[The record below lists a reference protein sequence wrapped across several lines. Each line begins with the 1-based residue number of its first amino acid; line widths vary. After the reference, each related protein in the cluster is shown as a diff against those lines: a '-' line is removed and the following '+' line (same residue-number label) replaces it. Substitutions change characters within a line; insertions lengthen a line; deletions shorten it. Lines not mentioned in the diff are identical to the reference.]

1 MKTISP
7 AQHGAVVEADQRGL
21 CDLDPSILEKDL
33 LILNENR
40 YFCFSLGYL
49 PQFPLVAALRAEL
62 RLDFTAHTPLL
73 DPVPVQVKPLLADFM
88 ELDTQLVDHQAVVL
102 QETLAEK
109 VAIALSLSREAR
121 QAIETAGY
129 LPQSLADLTE
139 GLQT

>member
-7 AQHGAVVEADQRGL
+7 AQHGAVVEADQHGL

-73 DPVPVQVKPLLADFM
+73 DPVPVQVKPVLADFM

-102 QETLAEK
+102 QETLVEK
-109 VAIALSLSREAR
+109 VAIAPSLSREAR

-139 GLQT
+139 GLQS

>member
-33 LILNENR
+33 LILSENR

-73 DPVPVQVKPLLADFM
+73 DPVSVQVKPLLADFM
-88 ELDTQLVDHQAVVL
+88 ELDTQLVDHQVVVL
-102 QETLAEK
+102 QETLVEK
-109 VAIALSLSREAR
+109 VAIAPSLSREAR

-139 GLQT
+139 GLQA

>member
-33 LILNENR
+33 LILSENR

-102 QETLAEK
+102 QETLVEK
-109 VAIALSLSREAR
+109 VAIAPSLSREAR

-139 GLQT
+139 GLQA

>member
-109 VAIALSLSREAR
+109 VAIAPSLSREAR

-139 GLQT
+139 GLQA